1 MKIFLLH
8 LTSILVTMLFWRDNM
23 KLKIMEFIFKYPWL
37 YNPMTVQVLQLFVV
51 VAFLIIMFGVKNGN

>member
-1 MKIFLLH
+1 
-8 LTSILVTMLFWRDNM
+8 M

-51 VAFLIIMFGVKNGN
+51 VVFLIIMFGVKNGN

>member
-23 KLKIMEFIFKYPWL
+23 KLKIMEFIFKHPWL

>member
-1 MKIFLLH
+1 MKTFLLH

-23 KLKIMEFIFKYPWL
+23 KFIFKYPWL
-37 YNPMTVQVLQLFVV
+37 YNPLTVQVFDFFVV